1 MNCSSDLKIFAN
13 SWPSSSN
20 FKGFSRSLE
29 YFFLTVCQN
38 NFETKYHGFFFLPC
52 MHAVMKMATM
62 SSFLAPHSIHEAKE
76 STLLMWP
83 IVKLYLSISKQAVFA
98 KWQGIRET
106 NRLDIRGLS

>member
-1 MNCSSDLKIFAN
+1 MSEQFWKRNTFD
-13 SWPSSSN
+13 
-20 FKGFSRSLE
+20 
-29 YFFLTVCQN
+29 
-38 NFETKYHGFFFLPC
+38 FFFLPC

-106 NRLDIRGLS
+106 DRLDIRGLS

>member
-1 MNCSSDLKIFAN
+1 MQEKLEKNIIDL
-13 SWPSSSN
+13 
-20 FKGFSRSLE
+20 
-29 YFFLTVCQN
+29 
-38 NFETKYHGFFFLPC
+38 FFLPC

-83 IVKLYLSISKQAVFA
+83 IVKLYLSKQAVFA

-106 NRLDIRGLS
+106 DRLDIRGLS

>member
-1 MNCSSDLKIFAN
+1 
-13 SWPSSSN
+13 
-20 FKGFSRSLE
+20 
-29 YFFLTVCQN
+29 
-38 NFETKYHGFFFLPC
+38 

-98 KWQGIRET
+98 KWQSIRET
-106 NRLDIRGLS
+106 ERLDIRGLS